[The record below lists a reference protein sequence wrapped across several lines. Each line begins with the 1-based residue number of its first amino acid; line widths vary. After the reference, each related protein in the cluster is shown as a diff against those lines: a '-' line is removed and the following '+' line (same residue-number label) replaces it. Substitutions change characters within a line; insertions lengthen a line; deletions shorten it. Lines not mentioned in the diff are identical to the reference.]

1 MHSDA
6 IVGQTLN
13 ASAKFRNPLPIP
25 LKKGVFLIEGP
36 GLDEQLKLKLSEP
49 VEVDADAECTFSMI
63 PKLEGRARIAAKFY
77 SKELEDVDGH
87 SNNFIIKSAKIVSDY
102 E

>member
-1 MHSDA
+1 MHNDP
-6 IVGQTLN
+6 IVGQTLY
-13 ASAKFRNPLPIP
+13 ASAKFRNPLPVS
-25 LKKGVFLIEGP
+25 LKKGRFLIEGP
-36 GLDEQLKLKLSEP
+36 GLNEQLKLKLSEP

-77 SKELEDVDGH
+77 SRELEDVDGH
-87 SNNFIIKSAKIVSDY
+87 SDNFIIKPTKIMSNY